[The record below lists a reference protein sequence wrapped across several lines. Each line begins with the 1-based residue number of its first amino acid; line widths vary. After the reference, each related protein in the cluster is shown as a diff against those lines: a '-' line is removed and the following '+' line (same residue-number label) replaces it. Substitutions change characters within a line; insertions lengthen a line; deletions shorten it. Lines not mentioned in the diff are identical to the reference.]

1 MIRSAGKEF
10 SVVANNQQQMS
21 EDAPAGPGFG
31 LKRPTFGLSRERVN
45 RLELVLAMRG
55 GGIVNVF
62 DELADEVSSETLEAY
77 AEELARQ
84 IKGGDMRA
92 FTDAWTATGQRSWVS
107 LGEVVAFT
115 VRQAK

>member
-1 MIRSAGKEF
+1 M
-10 SVVANNQQQMS
+10 VANNQQQMS

>member
-1 MIRSAGKEF
+1 MAIT
-10 SVVANNQQQMS
+10 NQQHLS

-62 DELADEVSSETLEAY
+62 DELEDEVSAEQLERY
-77 AEELARQ
+77 AQELSGQ
-84 IKGGDMRA
+84 IKSGDTRA
-92 FTDAWTATGQRSWVS
+92 FADAWTATGQRSWVS